1 MSKRAGEAKGRL
13 EKARTKV
20 MEEEEG
26 MAKVDG
32 ELKGIKDQ
40 IKALLL
46 LKEEEERKERRRREE
61 EAGGDDMEDSAFVEE
76 AGSSEEVAVRVEV
89 GKRRKVARQG
99 RFSGVQRALEVEDW
113 MLRK

>member
-1 MSKRAGEAKGRL
+1 MEEAKGRL

-32 ELKGIKDQ
+32 ELQGMKDQ
-40 IKALLL
+40 IKAL

-61 EAGGDDMEDSAFVEE
+61 EAGGDEMEDCAFVEE
-76 AGSSEEVAVRVEV
+76 AGSSGEV
-89 GKRRKVARQG
+89 GVREEEGCQG
-99 RFSGVQRALEVEDW
+99 RGVFLGAGWVREVEDW